1 MLLRRSLA
9 VSCAVQRRTL
19 STDAKKLNKYS
30 TILTEN
36 KSHGAA
42 QAMLYATGLK
52 EEDITKPQVGIASV
66 WWEGNPC
73 NMHLLDL
80 AQEIKTG
87 VQDAGLVG
95 YRFNTIGVSDGIAQ
109 GTDGMSYS
117 LPSRDLIA
125 DSIETVMGAQWYDA
139 NILVPG
145 CDKNMPGC
153 LIAMAR
159 HNRPSLIV
167 YGGTIRAGCRNG
179 ERLDVVSAFES
190 YGEYLSKRYVSF
202 FVHPTWLF
210 CLHIRF
216 TDEDRKDV
224 LRKSCPGPGACGG
237 MYTANT
243 MATAIEVLGLSLPYS
258 SSPPAESQD
267 KKDECRAAGHAIR
280 YLMEHDIKPKD
291 ILTRAAF
298 ENAIVPVIKYLLE
311 KGLLNGDCLTVTGKT
326 LAENVEHLP
335 GLTDEGRIIRPVES
349 PLKPT
354 GHIRVLRGNLAPDGA
369 VAKITGKEGEH
380 FQGPAL
386 VYDCE
391 EDMLTALEKGEITKG
406 SVIVIRYEGP
416 KGGPGMP
423 EMRFLIGH
431 ITPEAQVG
439 GPIAHIRNG
448 DVVTIN
454 AVTNRIDV
462 DVSTNE
468 LQQRTTSWTE
478 PPLKYTRG
486 ALFKYAKLVSSASLG
501 CVTDE

>member
-1 MLLRRSLA
+1 
-9 VSCAVQRRTL
+9 
-19 STDAKKLNKYS
+19 
-30 TILTEN
+30 
-36 KSHGAA
+36 
-42 QAMLYATGLK
+42 
-52 EEDITKPQVGIASV
+52 
-66 WWEGNPC
+66 
-73 NMHLLDL
+73 
-80 AQEIKTG
+80 
-87 VQDAGLVG
+87 
-95 YRFNTIGVSDGIAQ
+95 
-109 GTDGMSYS
+109 
-117 LPSRDLIA
+117 
-125 DSIETVMGAQWYDA
+125 
-139 NILVPG
+139 
-145 CDKNMPGC
+145 
-153 LIAMAR
+153 
-159 HNRPSLIV
+159 
-167 YGGTIRAGCRNG
+167 
-179 ERLDVVSAFES
+179 
-190 YGEYLSKRYVSF
+190 
-202 FVHPTWLF
+202 
-210 CLHIRF
+210 
-216 TDEDRKDV
+216 
-224 LRKSCPGPGACGG
+224 
-237 MYTANT
+237 
-243 MATAIEVLGLSLPYS
+243 
-258 SSPPAESQD
+258 
-267 KKDECRAAGHAIR
+267 
-280 YLMEHDIKPKD
+280 
-291 ILTRAAF
+291 
-298 ENAIVPVIKYLLE
+298 VIKYLLE